1 MTQQE
6 TFTLK
11 QLQELMCLLN
21 AISIPD
27 YQPHAYLR
35 QKLER
40 MIREFPAKEETMING
55 IPVTR
60 ESGQ

>member
-1 MTQQE
+1 MTHQE

-21 AISIPD
+21 SFSIIN
-27 YQPHAYLR
+27 YQPHIELW